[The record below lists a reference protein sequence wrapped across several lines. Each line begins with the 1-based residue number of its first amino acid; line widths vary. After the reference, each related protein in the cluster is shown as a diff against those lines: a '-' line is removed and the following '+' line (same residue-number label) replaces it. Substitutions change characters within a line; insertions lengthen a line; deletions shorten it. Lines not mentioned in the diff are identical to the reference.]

1 MKAKELKKSY
11 LDKIMES
18 DPAATSRTAVRLTY
32 AGYKALC
39 THVRAHRLW
48 VKGHKTLARYV
59 AYISRRLTGVEI
71 HPGATIGK
79 GVMIDHGHGV
89 VIGETAEIGD
99 NCILY
104 QGVTLGGTG
113 KDTGKRHPTL
123 EDNVMVS
130 AGAKVLGPLT
140 IGEGSKIGAGSVV
153 LKSVPPHSTV
163 VGVPGRIVKQQGRRV
178 SDMDQVKLPD
188 PILEELK
195 RLNDRIYELEK
206 NAGIKTCRYSLT
218 TDEDNMRPSMD
229 TDCDNQQSH
238 TKTTKITQEMVY
250 HNQIAV

>member
-18 DPAATSRTAVRLTY
+18 DPAATSRTAVRHTY

-48 VKGHKTLARYV
+48 LKGHKTLARFV
-59 AYISRRLTGVEI
+59 AYTSRKRTGVEI

-79 GVMIDHGHGV
+79 SVMIDHGNGV

-113 KDTGKRHPTL
+113 KDIGKRHPTL
-123 EDNVMVS
+123 ENDVMVS

-140 IGEGSKIGAGSVV
+140 IGTGSKIGAGSVV

-163 VGVPGRIVKQQGRRV
+163 VGVPGRIVKQAGKRV
-178 SDMDQVKLPD
+178 ADMDQVKLPD

-195 RLNDRIYELEK
+195 RLNDRIYELER

-218 TDEDNMRPSMD
+218 IDEDNMRPEIG
-229 TDCDNQQSH
+229 TDCDSD
-238 TKTTKITQEMVY
+238 K
-250 HNQIAV
+250 

>member
-1 MKAKELKKSY
+1 MTKRQLKNTY
-11 LDKIMES
+11 LDKIMSS

-39 THVRAHRLW
+39 SHVTAHSLW
-48 VKGHKTLARYV
+48 NHGFKTLARII
-59 AYISRRLTGVEI
+59 ANTSRRHTAVEI
-71 HPGATIGK
+71 HPGAKIGK
-79 GVMIDHGHGV
+79 GVMIDHGAGV

-113 KDTGKRHPTL
+113 KDVGKRHPTL
-123 EDNVMVS
+123 EEGVMVS

-140 IGEGSKIGAGSVV
+140 IGAHSKIGAGSVV

-163 VGVPGRIVKQQGRRV
+163 VGVPGRVVKQEGKKV
-178 SDMDQVKLPD
+178 TEMDQVKLPD
-188 PILEELK
+188 PIMEEFK

-206 NAGIKTCRYSLT
+206 QAGIHACRYSITVDEYNLSNQG
-218 TDEDNMRPSMD
+218 EDN
-229 TDCDNQQSH
+229 
-238 TKTTKITQEMVY
+238 K
-250 HNQIAV
+250 

>member
-1 MKAKELKKSY
+1 MKARELKKSY
-11 LDKIMES
+11 LEKIMES

-39 THVRAHRLW
+39 SHVTAHRLW
-48 VKGHKTLARYV
+48 VKGFKTWARYI
-59 AYISRRLTGVEI
+59 AYLSRKRTGVEI

-79 GVMIDHGHGV
+79 SVMIDHGHGV

-123 EDNVMVS
+123 ENDVMVS

-140 IGEGSKIGAGSVV
+140 IGAGSKIGAGSVV

-163 VGVPGRIVKQQGRRV
+163 VGVPGRIVKQAGRRV

-195 RLNDRIYELEK
+195 RVNDRIFELEK
-206 NAGIKTCRYSLT
+206 SAGIKTCRYSLT
-218 TDEDNMRPSMD
+218 LDENNMKGEVEPSVEEE
-229 TDCDNQQSH
+229 N
-238 TKTTKITQEMVY
+238 KAE
-250 HNQIAV
+250 

>member
-1 MKAKELKKSY
+1 MKARELKKSY
-11 LDKIMES
+11 LEKIMES

-39 THVRAHRLW
+39 SHVTAHRLW
-48 VKGHKTLARYV
+48 VKGFKTWARYI
-59 AYISRRLTGVEI
+59 AYISRKRTGVEI

-79 GVMIDHGHGV
+79 SVMIDHGYGV

-123 EDNVMVS
+123 ENDVMVS

-140 IGEGSKIGAGSVV
+140 IGAGSKIGAGSVV

-163 VGVPGRIVKQQGRRV
+163 VGVPGRIVKQAGRRV

-195 RLNDRIYELEK
+195 RVNDRIFELEK
-206 NAGIKTCRYSLT
+206 SAGIKTCRYSLT
-218 TDEDNMRPSMD
+218 LDENNMKGEAEPSVEEE
-229 TDCDNQQSH
+229 N
-238 TKTTKITQEMVY
+238 KAE
-250 HNQIAV
+250 